1 MQTLTTRRPAAAEP
15 SAAEGT
21 AAREPDIALCD
32 LIRAR
37 SVVLGDRTYVEHA
50 RAAASLS
57 FRQLEGSMEQW
68 RALLGGV
75 RGRGLTTIGL
85 VISDPVAFADA
96 FLGAVSAGFWVAPL
110 DPAMPVG
117 GSGGLAVTL
126 ARTGVDLVLA
136 DHPAPAGID
145 GEWTELDG
153 LEHLQD
159 GRVTRPGATA
169 PQRAGAGGV
178 VLSSSGTTGMPK
190 VVRLGQEQLLHT
202 ARSVASHLELQSDDR
217 GFNPLPLFHINAEV
231 VGLLSALVA
240 GSSLVLDDRFHRG
253 GFWDLMASRSITW
266 INAVPAIVSRLGTLG
281 PDEIVPPAVRF
292 IRSASAPLP
301 VAVADRFEASTGI
314 PVIETYGMTEAASQI
329 TAHPLSVPR
338 RPGSVGLPVGVELR
352 IVRQTAPVGSALEAP
367 EFHIGH
373 VEIRGVSVID
383 RYVGDTHQDRFHG
396 DGWLRTG
403 DLGHKDADGFVYLD
417 ARTDDVINRGGE
429 KVLPREVEEVIGAD
443 PLIASVAVVGRDDP
457 ELGQVPV
464 AFVVLRTV
472 DEAEGTAGEGSKDA
486 DLVAQETAARL
497 AKVLERDL
505 VRAKRPVALCMVEAL
520 PAGATGK
527 VKRRLLDTPDVPV
540 LYHFDLR

>member
-1 MQTLTTRRPAAAEP
+1 MQTLTTARPAAAASP
-15 SAAEGT
+15 GGGAP
-21 AAREPDIALCD
+21 EPDIALCD

-50 RAAASLS
+50 RTVGALS
-57 FRQLEGSMEQW
+57 FRQLERSMERW
-68 RALLGGV
+68 RALLDGV
-75 RGRGLTTIGL
+75 RAGGLTTIGL
-85 VISDPVAFADA
+85 VISDPLAFADA
-96 FLGAVSAGFWVAPL
+96 FLGAMSAGFWVAPL
-110 DPAMPVG
+110 DPSMPVG

-126 ARTGVDLVLA
+126 SRTGVDLVLA

-145 GEWTELDG
+145 GEWIELDR
-153 LEHLQD
+153 LEHLHD

-178 VLSSSGTTGMPK
+178 VLSSSGTTGTPK
-190 VVRLGQEQLLHT
+190 VVRLSQEQLLHT
-202 ARSVASHLELQSDDR
+202 ARSVASHLGLQSDDR

-240 GSSLVLDDRFHRG
+240 GSGLVLDDRFHRS

-266 INAVPAIVSRLGTLG
+266 INAVPAIVSRLGALG
-281 PDEIVPPAVRF
+281 PDESVPAAVRF

-352 IVRQTAPVGSALEAP
+352 IVRQTEPVGSPLVAP
-367 EFHIGH
+367 AFHIGH

-383 RYVGDTHQDRFHG
+383 HYVGDTHRDRFAA

-403 DLGHKDADGFVYLD
+403 DLGHMDADGFVYLD

-443 PLIASVAVVGRDDP
+443 PMIASVAVIGRDDP

-464 AFVVLRTV
+464 AFVVLRNV
-472 DEAEGTAGEGSKDA
+472 DEAHSAVGEGSKHA
-486 DLVAQETAARL
+486 DVAAHETAARL

-505 VRAKRPVALCMVEAL
+505 VRAKRPVALCIVEAL

-527 VKRRLLDTPDVPV
+527 VKRRLLDTPEVPV